1 MPRQEATHAIDVKH
15 VLRPRAAVDKAGIK
29 LLGDYLIN
37 GFTKNWVD
45 IGGQK
50 KQSLSDGRMRSGALP
65 QAILHSLCTIS
76 LGHHSVLIKEGNA
89 C

>member
-50 KQSLSDGRMRSGALP
+50 KTEFIRWQDEVRSPATGDTPFFVHHIIGAP
-65 QAILHSLCTIS
+65 FSTD
-76 LGHHSVLIKEGNA
+76 KRR
-89 C
+89 